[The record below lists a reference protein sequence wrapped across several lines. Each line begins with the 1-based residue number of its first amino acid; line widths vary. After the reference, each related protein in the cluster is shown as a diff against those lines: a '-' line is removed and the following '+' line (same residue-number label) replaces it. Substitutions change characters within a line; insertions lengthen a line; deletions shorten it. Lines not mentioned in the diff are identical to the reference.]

1 MGIHSP
7 SLIISWLKLI
17 SRLNS
22 GTVFPYKCLCDIRI
36 IDISASSAA
45 CSLPRVGNH
54 VFMGAINDG
63 FLTNQSL
70 SYFLKS
76 TNQVKEALTNSFASN
91 DIFSGSEGSMGLEPI
106 LKMAAADSR

>member
-22 GTVFPYKCLCDIRI
+22 GTVFPYKFLCDIRI

-54 VFMGAINDG
+54 VFKGAINDG
-63 FLTNQSL
+63 FLTDQSL
-70 SYFLKS
+70 SYFLK
-76 TNQVKEALTNSFASN
+76 VLTRSKK
-91 DIFSGSEGSMGLEPI
+91 P
-106 LKMAAADSR
+106 